1 MLLLLLSLD
10 ATQLRTKWARHYER
24 RILAGRVMITG
35 SWPRPQR
42 QAMQH
47 RIGRGSSVI
56 SRRDDDRLALAIGR
70 WRPLGN
76 GGTRVVGGQLEVR
89 DRLMG
94 D

>member
-1 MLLLLLSLD
+1 
-10 ATQLRTKWARHYER
+10 
-24 RILAGRVMITG
+24 
-35 SWPRPQR
+35 
-42 QAMQH
+42 MQH